1 MGLGTGDGV
10 GRSCAWGCVY
20 AIVKTV
26 KQSNPPKGA
35 PSRNTTEL
43 CSDVF
48 MYSHRAHKCR
58 AVHVTVNVDCTTLA
72 CELDGV
78 VHPI

>member
-26 KQSNPPKGA
+26 KQSNPLKGA
-35 PSRNTTEL
+35 PSRNTTAL
-43 CSDVF
+43 MSSCIPIKLTSVVQ
-48 MYSHRAHKCR
+48 S
-58 AVHVTVNVDCTTLA
+58 TL
-72 CELDGV
+72 LDKV
-78 VHPI
+78 EQ